1 MTLKKHRESVFKSF
15 RENKKEIKRAEKD
28 IKWKEWFNSPEQV
41 EGRRQ
46 MKKHTEWAAICRLG
60 GIGDYCAK
68 YDKPEMLEAHRQ
80 LHSLQWEQENPR
92 QRNMKAIL
100 EFNLPEEEEQFDVAT
115 KAMDWALLAWDIDQF
130 MRNKIKYD
138 QDRDGILQLVRD
150 RLNFNMEEKGLQYP
164 E

>member
-46 MKKHTEWAAICRLG
+46 MKKHMDWAAICRLG
-60 GIGDYCAK
+60 GLGDLCAK
-68 YDKPEMLEAHRQ
+68 YDKPELLELHKQ

-92 QRNMKAIL
+92 
-100 EFNLPEEEEQFDVAT
+100 
-115 KAMDWALLAWDIDQF
+115 
-130 MRNKIKYD
+130 
-138 QDRDGILQLVRD
+138 
-150 RLNFNMEEKGLQYP
+150 
-164 E
+164 